1 MEIEKA
7 PPSWSSKHR
16 GPDIGNRKPYS
27 YIHHREKVEEGF
39 KKNRGHSTEK
49 VRFIP
54 PKKMSRK
61 ISHEEIAEATKKFL
75 ESGGEIE
82 IYKGYGG
89 SQIEKEIDRTRE
101 NEKDEIPEGF
111 NVDRASVFGGQ

>member
-1 MEIEKA
+1 MEDKNGT
-7 PPSWSSKHR
+7 PSK
-16 GPDIGNRKPYS
+16 KPYS
-27 YIHHREKVEEGF
+27 YIGHRDKVEEGF

-75 ESGGEIE
+75 ESGGVIE
-82 IYKGYGG
+82 TAPGY
-89 SQIEKEIDRTRE
+89 
-101 NEKDEIPEGF
+101 EGK
-111 NVDRASVFGGQ
+111 